1 MVGSHLLT
9 ALKKLRNQMFE
20 YLNSLE
26 KNSDGYVIEIVTVD
40 KRVFKDVSVKCF
52 DIYGIV
58 VEIIQGGTTRVI
70 PWTSIVFMDVVEG

>member
-1 MVGSHLLT
+1 
-9 ALKKLRNQMFE
+9 MFE